1 MYQMAVN
8 FHEECAFRRSGRRER
23 PVVPTAFN
31 SHPHPPTAP
40 VLCPKLERPSLK
52 SPLAYR
58 IIARIM
64 LTEVN
69 AAFAGAMFM
78 TFFARSNLSMAVFEA
93 ELEFP

>member
-1 MYQMAVN
+1 
-8 FHEECAFRRSGRRER
+8 
-23 PVVPTAFN
+23 
-31 SHPHPPTAP
+31 
-40 VLCPKLERPSLK
+40 
-52 SPLAYR
+52 
-58 IIARIM
+58 M